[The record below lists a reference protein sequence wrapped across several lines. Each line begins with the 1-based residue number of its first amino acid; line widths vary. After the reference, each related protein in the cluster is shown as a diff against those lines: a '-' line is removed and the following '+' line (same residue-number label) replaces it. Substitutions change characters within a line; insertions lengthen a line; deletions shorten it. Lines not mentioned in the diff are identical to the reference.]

1 MSVAPA
7 DRPLLRLAAYGR
19 KVSGRAT
26 LGVLV
31 GAAALAAGVGLSA
44 TAAWLIAWASQ
55 MPPVLSLGVAVAAVQ
70 FFGIARPVLRYFGR
84 LISHDAAFRIIA
96 EVRTAVYR
104 QLIPV
109 TPGRLGSHRQGDVL
123 AHVVSDVDA
132 VQDLDL
138 RIIEPAAVAALVSAA
153 CVGFAAAQLPSAA
166 AVLAVGLLV
175 AGVAAPAATAVAAR
189 RATAGL
195 APLRASLSAAVVDL
209 LRGAPDLIAL
219 GSADRM
225 LAEIDRRDAQL
236 TRMARR
242 AAWATGLGAGLAAL
256 AAGASVWASAV
267 VATPA
272 VRDGRL
278 AGVTLAVVVLL
289 PLAAF
294 EALAPLPTAA
304 VLLSRVR
311 GSARRLFGLLDE
323 QPTVRSPA
331 QPRPLPAPPFTVE
344 LRGVAVRWAP
354 GGPRV
359 LDGIDLTMAPGE
371 HVAITGASGSG
382 KSTLAAV
389 LLRFLDPEQRATVL
403 LNGVD
408 VCDLAVDDVRRVIGC
423 VASDPHIFASNL
435 RENLRLARPGA
446 SDRELT
452 AVLHRVR
459 LGEWYDSL
467 PCGLDTAL
475 GERGAL
481 ISGGE
486 RRRIALAR
494 ALLADQPMLVL
505 DEPTEGLDAPTATAL
520 MADLLDAS
528 AGRTVVLLT
537 HRAEGLDVVS
547 RIYDLVGGRL
557 VRNDRHALGR
567 RSSATRALIRRE

>member
-1 MSVAPA
+1 
-7 DRPLLRLAAYGR
+7 
-19 KVSGRAT
+19 VSGRAT

-31 GAAALAAGVGLSA
+31 SAAALVAGVGLSA
-44 TAAWLIAWASQ
+44 TAAWLIARASQ

-70 FFGIARPVLRYFGR
+70 FFGISRPVLRYFGR

-96 EVRTAVYR
+96 DVRAAVYR

-109 TPGRLGSHRQGDVL
+109 TPGRLGSHRHGDVL
-123 AHVVSDVDA
+123 AGVVSDADA

-138 RIIEPAAVAALVSAA
+138 RIVEPAAVAALVSAA
-153 CVGFAAAQLPSAA
+153 CVGFAAALLPSAA
-166 AVLAVGLLV
+166 AVLAVGLLA
-175 AGVAAPAATAVAAR
+175 AGVAAPVATAAAVG

-195 APLRASLSAAVVDL
+195 APLRASLSAVVVDL

-219 GSADRM
+219 GGADRM

-278 AGVTLAVVVLL
+278 AGVALAVVVLL

-304 VLLSRVR
+304 VLLARVR
-311 GSARRLFGLLDE
+311 GSARRLFYLLDE
-323 QPTVRSPA
+323 EPTVRVPA
-331 QPRPLPAPPFTVE
+331 APRPLPAPPFTVE
-344 LRGVAVRWAP
+344 LRDVSARWAS
-354 GGPRV
+354 GAPRV
-359 LDGIDLTMAPGE
+359 LNGIDLTLSPGE

-389 LLRFLDPEQRATVL
+389 LLRFLDPEQAGTVL

-408 VCDLAVDDVRRVIGC
+408 VCDLAVDDVRRVVGC

-435 RENLRLARPGA
+435 RENLRLARPTA
-446 SDRELT
+446 PDRGLV

-459 LGEWYDSL
+459 LGEWYDGL
-467 PCGLDTAL
+467 PSGLDTPL

-494 ALLADQPMLVL
+494 ALLADQPILVL
-505 DEPTEGLDAPTATAL
+505 DEPTEGLDEPTATAL

-528 AGRTVVLLT
+528 AGRAVVLLT
-537 HRAEGLDVVS
+537 HRPEGIDLVS
-547 RIYDLVGGRL
+547 RIYDLVDGRL
-557 VRNDRHALGR
+557 VRVDRQALGR
-567 RSSATRALIRRE
+567 RPAAARALIRRE

>member
-1 MSVAPA
+1 
-7 DRPLLRLAAYGR
+7 
-19 KVSGRAT
+19 
-26 LGVLV
+26 
-31 GAAALAAGVGLSA
+31 
-44 TAAWLIAWASQ
+44 

-70 FFGIARPVLRYFGR
+70 FFGISRPVLRYFGR

-96 EVRTAVYR
+96 DVRAAVYR

-123 AHVVSDVDA
+123 AGVVSDADA

-138 RIIEPAAVAALVSAA
+138 RILEPAAVAAMVSAA
-153 CVGFAAAQLPSAA
+153 CVGFAAALLPTAA
-166 AVLAVGLLV
+166 AVLAVGLLA
-175 AGVAAPAATAVAAR
+175 AGVAAPAATAAAAR

-219 GSADRM
+219 GGADRM

-256 AAGASVWASAV
+256 AAGASVWVSAV

-294 EALAPLPTAA
+294 EALAPLPSAA
-304 VLLSRVR
+304 VLLARVR
-311 GSARRLFGLLDE
+311 GSARRLFDLLDE
-323 QPTVRSPA
+323 EPTVRSTQEPC
-331 QPRPLPAPPFTVE
+331 PLPDPPFTFE
-344 LRGVAVRWAP
+344 LRDLSARWAS
-354 GGPRV
+354 GAPRV
-359 LDGIDLTMAPGE
+359 LNGIDLTLTPAE

-389 LLRFLDPEQRATVL
+389 LLRFLDPEQAGTVL

-408 VCDLAVDDVRRVIGC
+408 VCDLAADDVRRVVGC
-423 VASDPHIFASNL
+423 VASDAHIFASNL
-435 RENLRLARPGA
+435 RENLRLARPA
-446 SDRELT
+446 ATDRELV
-452 AVLHRVR
+452 AVLRRVR
-459 LGEWYDSL
+459 LGEWYDGL
-467 PCGLDTAL
+467 PSGLDTPL

-494 ALLADQPMLVL
+494 ALLADQPILVL
-505 DEPTEGLDAPTATAL
+505 DEPTEGLDEPTATAL

-537 HRAEGLDVVS
+537 HRAEGLDLVS
-547 RIYDLVGGRL
+547 RIYDLVDGRL
-557 VRNDRHALGR
+557 VRTELHVGGR
-567 RSSATRALIRRE
+567 RAAAVIRRE